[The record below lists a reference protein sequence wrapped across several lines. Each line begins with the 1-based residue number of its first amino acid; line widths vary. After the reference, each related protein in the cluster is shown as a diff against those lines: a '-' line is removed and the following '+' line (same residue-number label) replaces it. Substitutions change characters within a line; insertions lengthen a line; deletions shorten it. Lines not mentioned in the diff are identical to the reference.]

1 MAQVFG
7 VLLILASL
15 LVGYD
20 AYKAWQGIH
29 ALQALGEFMS
39 AFTESAE
46 QDALFQSFFAVV
58 MFVFGV
64 TLLDD

>member
-1 MAQVFG
+1 MTQVFG

-39 AFTESAE
+39 TFTESAE
-46 QDALFQSFFAVV
+46 QDALFQTIFAIV
-58 MFVFGV
+58 MFAFGV